1 MKSNYIEVPQIIL
14 PVPAVD
20 MQAWAVIACD
30 QHTSDASYW
39 DELNRFVG
47 DKPSTLR
54 LTLPEIYLEGDIGG
68 KLSAISSAM
77 EKYRS
82 EGIFRILPPGFIL
95 TERKTRFSP
104 LRRGVVLAVD
114 LEAYSYEKK
123 SNTLIRA
130 TEATI
135 TERIPPRL
143 KIRESAALEFPHIM
157 LLYDDAQD
165 TVLGPYRQDDSL
177 ETVYDFDLNMGGGH
191 IRGKYLQNIG
201 PMLEA
206 FESLIKD
213 NLLFMV
219 GDGNHS
225 LATAKTAWEKIKPRL
240 TDEERKTHPA
250 RYALCEAVN
259 VYDEGIRFEAIHRIV
274 KNVDAKKFAEG
285 FPAKRG
291 ECDCALY
298 VRGEKFPLRFGGD
311 APGAVAEAD
320 EYIAAYIAENGG
332 TVDYIH
338 GEDALRALTE
348 QDASSV
354 GIALPKM
361 DKAALFP
368 LVKKY
373 GSLPRKTFS
382 MGESEEKRYYIEG
395 RVIVK

>member
-1 MKSNYIEVPQIIL
+1 MRPNCIAIPKIVL
-14 PVPAVD
+14 PAPSVD

-30 QHTSDASYW
+30 QHTSDAAYW
-39 DELNRFVG
+39 DELERIVG

-54 LTLPEIYLEGDIGG
+54 LTLPEIYLGGDISER
-68 KLSAISSAM
+68 LAAISSAM
-77 EKYRS
+77 ERYKR
-82 EGIFRILPPGFIL
+82 EGVFRTLPEGFIL
-95 TERKTRFSP
+95 TERKTPVSP
-104 LRRGVVLAVD
+104 LRRGIVLAVD
-114 LEAYSYEKK
+114 LETYSYEKK
-123 SNTLIRA
+123 SDALIRA

-143 KIRESAALEFPHIM
+143 KIRKSAPLEFPHIM
-157 LLYDDAQD
+157 VLYDDPLD
-165 TVLGPYRQDDSL
+165 TVLGPYLDASL

-191 IRGKYLQNIG
+191 IRGRYLQDVG

-206 FESLIKD
+206 FGALIKD

-225 LATAKTAWEKIKPRL
+225 LATAKAMWEKIKPTL
-240 TDEERKTHPA
+240 PAEERKTHPA

-259 VYDEGIRFEAIHRIV
+259 LYDEGIRFEAIHRIV
-274 KNVDAKKFAEG
+274 KRVDAQKFAQG
-285 FPAKRG
+285 LAAKTG
-291 ECDCALY
+291 KCGCALY
-298 VRGEKFPLRFGGD
+298 VQGQKQQFSLGSD

-320 EYIAAYIAENGG
+320 KYIAEYIGKYGG
-332 TVDYIH
+332 EVDYIH
-338 GEDALRALTE
+338 GEEDLRRLSE
-348 QDASSV
+348 EPSSV
-354 GIALPKM
+354 GVALPKM
-361 DKAALFP
+361 DKSDLFP